1 MLSNDMFTIWIMT
14 IMTIPILDHD
24 NMILNIVPKN
34 WVPYHLVFGGALKPL
49 DISDDDGDDE
59 VHLETISIIDR

>member
-24 NMILNIVPKN
+24 NNDHNMNIVPMN
-34 WVPYHLVFGGALKPL
+34 WVPHHLVFGGALKPL

-59 VHLETISIIDR
+59 VHLETSV

>member
-14 IMTIPILDHD
+14 IMTILILDHD
-24 NMILNIVPKN
+24 NNDHNMILNIVPKN
-34 WVPYHLVFGGALKPL
+34 WVLYHLVFGGALKPL

-59 VHLETISIIDR
+59 VHLETSV